1 MGDAAV
7 LTTESLGPSR
17 QYDGFRDAVSSTHL
31 AWDLPG
37 RSESR
42 FSARIRHQR
51 LGEADIVHCVCDP
64 CHGRRGRAEIART
77 PRATYG
83 LLYIVG
89 GRERVT
95 QDGRDMTL
103 RAGTFALWDSQRPI
117 DFLVPDGLQKITLML
132 PQQVLDA
139 VLPHARDL
147 TGTPLSARTGS
158 GALFATH
165 LRSLVRQGGELP
177 AAQHGAVL
185 HATVEL
191 MATAL
196 DAIVASA
203 GADHRR
209 KLMARI
215 NGHILKHLADPALT
229 PESVAEAV
237 GISGRQLHRV
247 FGPSGW
253 TVERWIWR
261 QRLLRCRQD
270 LDLREK
276 APISQ
281 IAFRWGFSDAA
292 HFSRAFREAF
302 GASPKE
308 YRDRNAS

>member
-1 MGDAAV
+1 MSGAAL

-17 QYDGFRDAVSSTHL
+17 QYDGFRDAVSATHL
-31 AWDLPG
+31 AWDLPR

-42 FSARIRHQR
+42 FRARIRHQR
-51 LGEADIVHCVCDP
+51 LGEADLIHCVCDP
-64 CHGRRGRAEIART
+64 CHGRRGRPEIART
-77 PRATYG
+77 AEAAYG

-89 GRERVT
+89 GRERVI
-95 QDGRDMTL
+95 QDGREATL
-103 RAGTFALWDSQRPI
+103 RAGSFALWDSQRAI

-132 PQQVLDA
+132 PQRMLDA

-147 TGTPLSARTGS
+147 AGMPVSARSGS
-158 GALFATH
+158 GALFAAH

-177 AAQHGAVL
+177 AAQHDAVL

-209 KLMARI
+209 RLMARI
-215 NGHILKHLADPALT
+215 SGHILKNLADPALT
-229 PESVAEAV
+229 PESVAAAA
-237 GISGRQLHRV
+237 GISPRQLHRV
-247 FGPSGW
+247 FGASGW

-261 QRLLRCRQD
+261 QRLLRCRQA
-270 LDLREK
+270 LDLKEK
-276 APISQ
+276 TPISQ

-308 YRDRNAS
+308 YRDRGAR